1 MKGTEAAGGNRMRT
15 TLVLCLLSVP
25 LLPQSVRKTESFW
38 DKVLRIA
45 GVSSN
50 PSALRGGEKTSSGD
64 VWIATAVAK
73 PMLQRLT
80 REGGFISP
88 VFDARDQSVFVL
100 KGGDLY
106 RVPLEGGSLA
116 RLHALPAVMKL
127 VGISR
132 DDPDQI

>member
-1 MKGTEAAGGNRMRT
+1 MRT
-15 TLVLCLLSVP
+15 ALVLCLVSVP
-25 LLPQSVRKTESFW
+25 LLAQSAKKTESFW

-50 PSALRGGEKTSSGD
+50 PTALRGDEKTLSGD

-73 PMLQRLT
+73 TRLQRLT
-80 REGGFISP
+80 GDGGFSWP
-88 VFDARDQSVFVL
+88 VFDARDESVFVL

-106 RVPLEGGSLA
+106 RVALEGGSPA
-116 RLHALPAVMKL
+116 RVHALPAVNKL

-132 DDPDQI
+132 DDPDQILVLAKSAQ